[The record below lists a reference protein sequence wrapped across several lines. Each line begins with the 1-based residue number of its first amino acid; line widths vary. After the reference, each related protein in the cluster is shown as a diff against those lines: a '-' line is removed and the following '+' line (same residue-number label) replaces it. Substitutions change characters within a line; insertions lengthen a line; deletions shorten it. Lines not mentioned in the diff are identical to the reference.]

1 MHVNRDNYEPFPHP
15 TVHGS
20 YRVPVWVDP
29 GEYQVC
35 IAPKTYRY
43 FNDQTV
49 PDKIVGL
56 LAMIRAIPEKPKHQ
70 PHPAWIQPSPPIPDY
85 KNHPP
90 LAYINNHDKRLDEIG
105 WKVDD
110 VLHMLVL
117 DEGYLFSLHGF
128 QNG

>member
-43 FNDQTV
+43 FNEQTV

-56 LAMIRAIPEKPKHQ
+56 LAMIRAVPFKPGSSISYF
-70 PHPAWIQPSPPIPDY
+70 WTT
-85 KNHPP
+85 
-90 LAYINNHDKRLDEIG
+90 AYVNNHDKRLDEIG

-117 DEGYLFSLHGF
+117 DHEFLFSLHGQ